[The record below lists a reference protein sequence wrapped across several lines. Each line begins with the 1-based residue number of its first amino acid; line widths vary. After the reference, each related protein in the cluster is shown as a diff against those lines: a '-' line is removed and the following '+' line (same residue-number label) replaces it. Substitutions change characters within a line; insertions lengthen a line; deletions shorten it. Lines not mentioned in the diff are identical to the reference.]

1 MNSPYCGKPSSLG
14 VSLQPSI
21 MTQTAKAIISHNTL
35 QLLDLSNFFDFDKSL
50 KAILTAPIDFSQV
63 RRLIISGSTIDSFA
77 FLNHFPSLKQLSFLA
92 CESDKWS
99 DLKGNASIIS
109 LRLHNLKQKKKYL
122 SSIGFVLTFP
132 NLEYLYVNMLG
143 LNNFSELRG
152 LKNLHTIFAQC
163 RNGND
168 IKAQFDFSALEFVPK
183 LKVLSIWMAVDRH
196 RIPAESLIPVLN
208 NPSVSHIV
216 VTQMYTTEEKK
227 LKKLMEEINPTLLQT
242 FISEEELQI
251 INKQHFAW

>member
-1 MNSPYCGKPSSLG
+1 
-14 VSLQPSI
+14 
-21 MTQTAKAIISHNTL
+21 MTQTAQASISNNTL
-35 QLLDLSNFFDFDKSL
+35 QLLDFSNFSDFTKSL
-50 KAILTAPIDFSQV
+50 KAILATPVNFSQI
-63 RRLIISGSTIDSFA
+63 RGLIISGSTIDSFA
-77 FLNHFPSLKQLSFLA
+77 FLNRFPSLQQLSFLA

-99 DLKGNASIIS
+99 DLKGNSSIIS

-163 RNGND
+163 RNEND
-168 IKAQFDFSALEFVPK
+168 IKTEFDFSTLEFVPK
-183 LKVLSIWMAVDRH
+183 LKVLSLWMAVDRH
-196 RIPAESLIPVLN
+196 RIPAESLLPVIK
-208 NPSVSHIV
+208 NPSVSHID
-216 VTQMYTTEEKK
+216 VTQMYRTEEKK
-227 LKKLMEEINPTLLQT
+227 LRKLIEEINPQLLQT
-242 FISEEELQI
+242 SISDEELQM